1 MRMAGIPVKIENWGG
16 KMHEKSLIIDDKYL
30 LIGSMNFT
38 SGAHYQNDENSLLIE
53 NKEIAIKSRKRFEK
67 LWKSIPDK
75 WLYSIPKPEG
85 EDSKYSCFDNIDNDH
100 DGLIDADDPDCA
112 CFYRGKQNKYIYNQK
127 GPIID

>member
-53 NKEIAIKSRKRFEK
+53 NKEIAIKSRKRFENYGNQYLINGCILFQNLK
-67 LWKSIPDK
+67 EKIL
-75 WLYSIPKPEG
+75 
-85 EDSKYSCFDNIDNDH
+85 NILVLTILTMIMMD
-100 DGLIDADDPDCA
+100 
-112 CFYRGKQNKYIYNQK
+112 
-127 GPIID
+127 